1 MDKLVSVIVPVY
13 NVDRYLGRCIKS
25 IMQQSYR
32 NLEIILVDDGSTDN
46 SGTIC
51 DTFKETDDRIIVI
64 HKENGGLS
72 DARNAGIKMFTGEY
86 VTFIDSDDYV
96 SPDMI
101 SLMLTV
107 LKQSSCQIVQ
117 CEFVRGKDDTY
128 KFTGNGKYKVY
139 NKRNAFE
146 NRDVHVCVC
155 GKLYEKS
162 LIKGRYFPIGKINE
176 DEYYTYKCVYES
188 NRTAIMPDALY
199 YYFQRSNSIMH
210 KKKTY
215 LNMDI
220 LDAFDERIK
229 YFQDRKEERLVIISR
244 KEKCIREALLYARA
258 KGCIDEKE
266 KREYLKKL
274 FRVEYLKIKKENFS
288 MRERA
293 FLKVYYYF
301 PSVVNILLER
311 KIR

>member
-1 MDKLVSVIVPVY
+1 MSVIVPVY

-139 NKRNAFE
+139 NKSNAFE

>member
-1 MDKLVSVIVPVY
+1 MSVIVPVY

-146 NRDVHVCVC
+146 NRGVHVCVW

>member
-1 MDKLVSVIVPVY
+1 MKP
-13 NVDRYLGRCIKS
+13 
-25 IMQQSYR
+25 
-32 NLEIILVDDGSTDN
+32 
-46 SGTIC
+46 
-51 DTFKETDDRIIVI
+51 
-64 HKENGGLS
+64 
-72 DARNAGIKMFTGEY
+72 
-86 VTFIDSDDYV
+86 
-96 SPDMI
+96 
-101 SLMLTV
+101 
-107 LKQSSCQIVQ
+107 
-117 CEFVRGKDDTY
+117 
-128 KFTGNGKYKVY
+128 
-139 NKRNAFE
+139 
-146 NRDVHVCVC
+146 
-155 GKLYEKS
+155 
-162 LIKGRYFPIGKINE
+162 
-176 DEYYTYKCVYES
+176 
-188 NRTAIMPDALY
+188 
-199 YYFQRSNSIMH
+199 
-210 KKKTY
+210 
-215 LNMDI
+215 I

>member
-1 MDKLVSVIVPVY
+1 MSVIVPVY

>member
-1 MDKLVSVIVPVY
+1 
-13 NVDRYLGRCIKS
+13 
-25 IMQQSYR
+25 
-32 NLEIILVDDGSTDN
+32 
-46 SGTIC
+46 
-51 DTFKETDDRIIVI
+51 
-64 HKENGGLS
+64 
-72 DARNAGIKMFTGEY
+72 
-86 VTFIDSDDYV
+86 
-96 SPDMI
+96 
-101 SLMLTV
+101 
-107 LKQSSCQIVQ
+107 
-117 CEFVRGKDDTY
+117 
-128 KFTGNGKYKVY
+128 
-139 NKRNAFE
+139 
-146 NRDVHVCVC
+146 
-155 GKLYEKS
+155 
-162 LIKGRYFPIGKINE
+162 
-176 DEYYTYKCVYES
+176 
-188 NRTAIMPDALY
+188 
-199 YYFQRSNSIMH
+199 MH

-288 MRERA
+288 MRERV